1 MWGGALNSLYA
12 QPSEQCDSL
21 ALQPS
26 FSSDS
31 LQQNQRSF
39 SQSCSSQSSIQQH
52 HSLQQHQSNF
62 SQSTSSQRSSSQS
75 DFSPLDTLSSG
86 AVFSNALSIEI
97 YFRVGSSRYEPSFRS
112 NAETVS
118 RFVSR
123 FSSLTDSLGVGG
135 KANGFT
141 SVRPRVVFR
150 ATASPEG
157 GATLNKRLSEE
168 RFHSARRA
176 LIEAG
181 LAPDFFSPGNAVSDM
196 TGIYPEKEFIEVVK
210 TSFLKDDI
218 KEDILTIMND
228 PANSYEEK
236 IRTLR
241 KEDEGRYWR
250 ALSEECLPKMRAFS
264 AKVGIESSVAIMEAA
279 TTIQSRD
286 QLSLKEEDRI
296 IERDSIPVLPAPLL
310 HEGILHNRMAL
321 KTNALGWGLLVANAG
336 VEFGLSE
343 HISVSVPI
351 YYSGLNYFSERVKFR
366 TLAVQPEVRW
376 NFSRMNGFF
385 VGVHAATAFYN
396 IALGGDY
403 RYQDRSGNTPT
414 IGGGMSVGYRLH
426 FKDNPKWGVE
436 FVIGGGV
443 YRFSYDRFVNEKNGP
458 YVDTLDKTYV
468 GPDNAAISVFYE
480 FDLGRGK
487 KR

>member
-1 MWGGALNSLYA
+1 M
-12 QPSEQCDSL
+12 
-21 ALQPS
+21 
-26 FSSDS
+26 
-31 LQQNQRSF
+31 
-39 SQSCSSQSSIQQH
+39 
-52 HSLQQHQSNF
+52 
-62 SQSTSSQRSSSQS
+62 
-75 DFSPLDTLSSG
+75 
-86 AVFSNALSIEI
+86 
-97 YFRVGSSRYEPSFRS
+97 GSSRYEPSFRS
-112 NAETVS
+112 NAERVS
-118 RFVSR
+118 QFVER

-135 KANGFT
+135 KGMAG
-141 SVRPRVVFR
+141 VRPRVVFR

-196 TGIYPEKEFIEVVK
+196 VGIYPEKEFIEVVK

-228 PANSYEEK
+228 PATSYEEK

-250 ALSEECLPKMRAFS
+250 ALSEECLPKMRTFS
-264 AKVGIESSVAIMEAA
+264 AKVSVEESRVAIMEAA

-286 QLSLKEEDRI
+286 QLSLKEEGTI

-426 FKDNPKWGVE
+426 FKDNPRWGVE

-487 KR
+487 SR